1 MSESLM
7 TIGELAQAL
16 GPEASVKGASGI
28 KFSSVEI
35 DSRKVQPNGLFL
47 PSKAKETDMILFR
60 TLQITVQ
67 RPL

>member
-28 KFSSVEI
+28 KFS
-35 DSRKVQPNGLFL
+35 P
-47 PSKAKETDMILFR
+47 
-60 TLQITVQ
+60 
-67 RPL
+67 

>member
-35 DSRKVQPNGLFL
+35 DSRKVQPNGLFF
-47 PSKAKETDMILFR
+47 AKIGR
-60 TLQITVQ
+60 AHV
-67 RPL
+67 